1 MENLIQEITPH
12 LLALAT
18 ILITAITGYLATRV
32 KMFFDSRI
40 DKDKQEM
47 IVNYVKFAVAYAEQ
61 IGIDLASEEK
71 LSLAKQK
78 VLAWAYEK
86 GINITGEELEVLIEA
101 FVHGLGRVDVLC
113 D

>member
-1 MENLIQEITPH
+1 MENLLNEITP
-12 LLALAT
+12 LLIDLMKI
-18 ILITAITGYLATRV
+18 ILTAIAGYIALKA
-32 KMFFDSRI
+32 KMFFDSRV

-47 IVNYVKFAVAYAEQ
+47 IIKYVKFAVEYAEQ

-78 VLAWAYEK
+78 VLSWAYEK

-101 FVHGLGRVDVLC
+101 FVHGLKKE
-113 D
+113 